1 MEKEKVNKKDYE
13 DIYDCIVSDQVPPKI
28 TAEYLED
35 INFYK
40 YYIKRRALGGLWKGI
55 MTDREIRK
63 IKFSQ
68 INLSLPASDK
78 LKTMSKN
85 FRYGSKNLKRGK
97 VVEAMAWQ
105 YNIIKNTDRA
115 IIFKDGKFE
124 VIEK

>member
-1 MEKEKVNKKDYE
+1 MVFGKE
-13 DIYDCIVSDQVPPKI
+13 
-28 TAEYLED
+28 
-35 INFYK
+35 
-40 YYIKRRALGGLWKGI
+40 I

>member
-1 MEKEKVNKKDYE
+1 VVFGKE
-13 DIYDCIVSDQVPPKI
+13 
-28 TAEYLED
+28 
-35 INFYK
+35 
-40 YYIKRRALGGLWKGI
+40 I

>member
-1 MEKEKVNKKDYE
+1 
-13 DIYDCIVSDQVPPKI
+13 
-28 TAEYLED
+28 
-35 INFYK
+35 
-40 YYIKRRALGGLWKGI
+40 
-55 MTDREIRK
+55 MTDKEIRK

>member
-1 MEKEKVNKKDYE
+1 VVFGKE
-13 DIYDCIVSDQVPPKI
+13 
-28 TAEYLED
+28 
-35 INFYK
+35 
-40 YYIKRRALGGLWKGI
+40 I
-55 MTDREIRK
+55 MTDKEIRK

-105 YNIIKNTDRA
+105 YNIIKNTNRA